1 MSTLRQKTQLELAFP
16 ARRPG
21 EPVGRPAEGSE
32 VPTAEHRT
40 ESPAKSEQLMEE
52 ILERK
57 NLTKALKR
65 VQANKGAPGVDGITV
80 DRLLPYL
87 HEHWPTIRDQLL
99 EGTYKPQP
107 VRRVEIPKPNGGG
120 TRKLGIPT
128 TVDRWLQQ
136 AVLQVLQKQWD
147 PTFSEHS
154 YGFRP
159 GRSAHQAIAQ
169 AQRYV
174 REGYSIVCDID
185 LEKFFDFVMHD
196 RLMARVAQRIKDR
209 RVLKLIR
216 AFLRAGVVM
225 GDGLVSPTEMGTPQ
239 GGPLSPLL
247 SNLVL
252 DELDQELQRRGLRF
266 CRYADDINVYVRSDR
281 AGQRV
286 MNSLSRFITRRMRLR
301 VNSTKSKVAPA
312 WECEFLGFTISRGS
326 ARKRTIGP
334 KALHRFKDRIREITR
349 RSRGVSIERV
359 VADLTRYMRGWY
371 GYYGFV
377 DARYVL
383 RDLDSWVRRRL
394 RCFIWKQWK
403 TFRRRRRGL
412 MERGIPEAPA
422 SQTAARSRGPWST
435 SRVPPVRRAFPNAYF
450 DSLGLFRLFVRP
462 A

>member
-1 MSTLRQKTQLELAFP
+1 MSTKRQKTQLELAFP
-16 ARRPG
+16 ARHLG
-21 EPVGRPAEGSE
+21 EPEDRAVEGSE

-52 ILERK
+52 ILERG

-80 DRLLPYL
+80 DRLLSHL
-87 HEHWPTIRDQLL
+87 REHWPTIRDQVLK
-99 EGTYKPQP
+99 GTYKPQP
-107 VRRVEIPKPNGGG
+107 VRRVEIPKPAGG

-169 AQRYV
+169 AQQYV
-174 REGYSIVCDID
+174 REGYTVVCDMD
-185 LEKFFDFVMHD
+185 LERFFDLVVHD
-196 RLMARVAQRIKDR
+196 RLMARVAQRVTDR

-216 AFLRAGVVM
+216 AFLKAGVVLE
-225 GDGLVSPTEMGTPQ
+225 DGLVSATEKGTPQ

-252 DELDQELQRRGLRF
+252 DELDQELQQRGLRF
-266 CRYADDINVYVRSDR
+266 CRYADDLNVFVRSAR
-281 AGQRV
+281 AGERV
-286 MNSLSRFITRRMRLR
+286 MMSLTRFITRRMRLK
-301 VNSTKSKVAPA
+301 VNPAKSKVAPA
-312 WECEFLGFTISRGS
+312 WECEFLGFTISRGP
-326 ARKRTIGP
+326 ARKRNIGP
-334 KALHRFKDRIREITR
+334 KALRRFKDRVREITR
-349 RSRGVSIERV
+349 RSRGVRVERV
-359 VADLTRYMRGWY
+359 VDDLTLYVRGWI

-377 DARYVL
+377 ETRYLL
-383 RDLDSWVRRRL
+383 RDLDCWIRRRL

-412 MERGIPEAPA
+412 MERGIAEANA

-435 SRVPPVRRAFPNAYF
+435 SRVSSLRIAFPNAYF
-450 DSLGLFRLFVRP
+450 DSLGLFRLFQP